1 MSHALPRRRA
11 LAYHASD
18 MTDAALLAARWAH
31 SIAAVAWVGG
41 GLFYLLVLQ
50 PAVRSGALSSDN
62 VRTAAERFGG
72 LVKLAMWTLVVTGAV
87 LFFTRISEPTATA
100 RYAAVLALKVAL
112 SAWMFFIAIT
122 PPQAHRGCRCRPART
137 HPRRRRRARPRQ
149 HGRHP
154 GRRRLPAVGRA
165 ALHRR
170 AGTGRVRPGISALT
184 GESKQGHQHAQ
195 SARRPKRGRRPS
207 PSHVL
212 RSKRRSS
219 EWGVPS
225 LAETTLSWSSGLP
238 SPVQS

>member
-50 PAVRSGALSSDN
+50 PAVRSGALPSDS

-112 SAWMFFIAIT
+112 SAWMFFIAI
-122 PPQAHRGCRCRPART
+122 
-137 HPRRRRRARPRQ
+137 RRRRRIADAVAARS
-149 HGRHP
+149 GRI
-154 GRRRLPAVGRA
+154 RAVAA
-165 ALHRR
+165 AL
-170 AGTGRVRPGISALT
+170 
-184 GESKQGHQHAQ
+184 GHVNMVVILGVVVFLL
-195 SARRPKRGRRPS
+195 SD
-207 PSHVL
+207 VL
-212 RSKRRSS
+212 RYIV
-219 EWGVPS
+219 EQELDG
-225 LAETTLSWSSGLP
+225 
-238 SPVQS
+238 